1 MTGEFRNAH
10 QCGAGPASRAATFL
24 VTWWAT
30 DWWFEFCPYQEVSK
44 VFATTEG
51 NDGRGWYCLLQSF
64 RDVENVVMFPS
75 DASHPLQEVWTTKR
89 SERTSGSELWAP
101 LIPEG

>member
-1 MTGEFRNAH
+1 MTGEFSRVH
-10 QCGAGPASRAATFL
+10 QCGAGPASRAARVL

-30 DWWFEFCPYQEVSK
+30 DWWFEFCPYQEVLE
-44 VFATTEG
+44 VFGTTEG

-75 DASHPLQEVWTTKR
+75 DASHPLQEVWTTER